1 MVRQAP
7 VVLPMEPQA
16 EPVHFPLFRQ
26 QAAPVVLSA
35 MALMGRAALLMQ
47 HCEKQLEAVL
57 FLLWAAQL
65 AGLKIQGQAVLHTQ
79 LPASWVQAPAAPAP
93 LMHRLRLVQA
103 ALVVQSR
110 FSTNNDELRNHQLHW
125 PCR

>member
-16 EPVHFPLFRQ
+16 EPVHFPLFQQ
-26 QAAPVVLSA
+26 QAAPVVLFT

-47 HCEKQLEAVL
+47 HCEKQLEVVL
-57 FLLWAAQL
+57 FLLWAAHL
-65 AGLKIQGQAVLHTQ
+65 AGPLVQEQAVLHTQ

-103 ALVVQSR
+103 ELAEQWH
-110 FSTNNDELRNHQLHW
+110 FSTNNDELRNHQPHW

>member
-16 EPVHFPLFRQ
+16 EPVHFPLFQQ
-26 QAAPVVLSA
+26 QAAPVVLFT
-35 MALMGRAALLMQ
+35 MAPMGRAALLMQ

-57 FLLWAAQL
+57 FLLWAAHL

-79 LPASWVQAPAAPAP
+79 LPASWVQAPAAPAE
-93 LMHRLRLVQA
+93 LAEETVQA
-103 ALVVQSR
+103 ALVVQWH
-110 FSTNNDELRNHQLHW
+110 FSTNNDGLRNHQPHW
-125 PCR
+125 PCC